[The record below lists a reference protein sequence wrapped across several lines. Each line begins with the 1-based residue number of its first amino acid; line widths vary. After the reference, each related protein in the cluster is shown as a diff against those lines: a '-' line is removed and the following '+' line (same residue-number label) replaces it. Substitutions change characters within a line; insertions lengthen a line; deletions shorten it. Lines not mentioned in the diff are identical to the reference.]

1 MKKTTLTSFILIFFL
16 SFTAMAQEK
25 PDYSKI
31 DMMLVRG
38 EYNKVIDTCSK
49 MLATDS
55 LNAEINFKMG
65 VAYQNLISDD
75 KALACFLKAA
85 AASPDNNDYNFTIAK
100 SYFNKGKIGKA
111 KPILLKLCAADTTN
125 WPYAYYLT
133 SIYMQEDQYDE
144 AIKLYYRFYKKDYF
158 NYTFADKIGFAYLQ
172 KGDFDTAIGF
182 YNRSLALNPVNTNA
196 IKNLAYLYA
205 GTISADT
212 AVKLLTRGISIDSTD
227 MDLYA
232 RRAAINYTRFDYK
245 EALTDYLKILSS
257 GDSALLNLKRAGI
270 GFAINRQPKEA
281 VEYLSKAYRKD
292 TADAEIIGSLAQ
304 NYMVLHELKNSE
316 YYYRCLIKIYSPI
329 SDHLGLTWLLLAEVL
344 KSDSQFSEAIS
355 AYIKSQQF
363 RSDNNVYMI
372 IANLYDEKLK
382 DTPKAIR
389 YYELYLN
396 KLKNSRDKYDSDYTE
411 SVRKRI
417 ESLKKIEKTPKQP

>member
-1 MKKTTLTSFILIFFL
+1 MKKTTLTSVIIIFFL
-16 SFTAMAQEK
+16 SFPAIAQVN

-31 DMMLVRG
+31 DIMLVRG

-49 MLATDS
+49 ILATDS

-85 AASPDNNDYNFTIAK
+85 AASPDNNDYNFTLAK
-100 SYFNKGKIGKA
+100 SYFNKGKTGKA

-133 SIYMQEDQYDE
+133 SIYMQEDKYDD
-144 AIKLYYRFYKKDYF
+144 AISLYYRFYRKDYF
-158 NYTFADKIGFAYLQ
+158 NYTLADKIGFAYLQ
-172 KGDFDTAIGF
+172 KGDFETAIGF

-232 RRAAINYTRFDYK
+232 RRAAINYTRFAFK
-245 EALTDYLKILSS
+245 EALPDYLKVISS
-257 GDSALLNLKRAGI
+257 GDSSILNLKRAGI

-281 VEYLSKAYRKD
+281 VEYLSKAYNKD
-292 TADAEIIGSLAQ
+292 TSDAEVVGSLAQ
-304 NYMVLHELKNSE
+304 NYMILHELKNSE
-316 YYYRCLIKIYSPI
+316 HYYRCLIKIYNPI
-329 SDHLGLTWLLLAEVL
+329 IDHLGLTWLLLAEVL
-344 KSDSQFSEAIS
+344 KSDNQYGEAIS

-396 KLKNSRDKYDSDYTE
+396 KLKNSKDKYDADYAE

-417 ESLKKIEKTPKQP
+417 ESLKKLEKTPKQP